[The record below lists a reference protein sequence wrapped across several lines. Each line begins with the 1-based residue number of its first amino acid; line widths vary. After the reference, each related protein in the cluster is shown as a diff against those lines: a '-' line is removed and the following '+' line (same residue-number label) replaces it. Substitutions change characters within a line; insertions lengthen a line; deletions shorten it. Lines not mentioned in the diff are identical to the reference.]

1 MKKEDI
7 ARIINEIMYT
17 IIDIKELHK
26 ENRENKEAVFCKA
39 LDKKESQDLF
49 NTLGQLENEILMS
62 IPSFKKA
69 YKELYETD

>member
-1 MKKEDI
+1 MKKEEI
-7 ARIINEIMYT
+7 AKRLNDLTYT
-17 IIDIKELHK
+17 MMDKKELYK
-26 ENRENKEAVFCKA
+26 ENKEAMFCKA

-49 NTLGQLENEILMS
+49 NKLNQLEEDIFMS